1 MDNQDLYCY
10 YSDLPSPLAYGRKTF
25 FKIEKNMKTLD
36 LTNPEDSD
44 IKYKI
49 SKFPDGQQAIT
60 LDLENTIFSSE
71 SQSVVIKSRLNSFLD
86 LELIICA
93 NQALVE
99 LGIVNLAFKLK
110 EISLYVPYFLG
121 ARSDRKFL
129 KGQSNYLKTVICPII
144 NSQNFSRVTVLDPH
158 SDVLEACLNNFQ
170 KTSNVNFAS
179 TSIKDITGYERND
192 KITLISPD
200 AGALK
205 KIYDVAE
212 AVECD
217 DVIVANKLRDLK
229 TGRIIRTEVPG
240 IDQEPGCKSF
250 VIIDD
255 ICDGG
260 RTFIEIAKAIRD
272 IRPKEIF
279 NDKIFLV
286 VTHGIFS
293 AGFEELENWFTGIYT
308 TDSVKE
314 IENELVTQV
323 NVF

>member
-1 MDNQDLYCY
+1 
-10 YSDLPSPLAYGRKTF
+10 
-25 FKIEKNMKTLD
+25 MKTLD
-36 LTNPEDSD
+36 LTNLDNSD

-60 LDLENTIFSSE
+60 LDLENTVFESSE
-71 SQSVVIKSRLNSFLD
+71 QAVTIKSRLNSFLD

-93 NQALVE
+93 NQALNE
-99 LGIVNLAFKLK
+99 LGVKHHSLKLK
-110 EISLYVPYFLG
+110 EIALYVPYFLG

-129 KGQSNYLKTVICPII
+129 AGQSNYLKTVICPII

-170 KTSNVNFAS
+170 KISSVNFS
-179 TSIKDITGYERND
+179 KEVIKNLEN
-192 KITLISPD
+192 ITLVSPD

-205 KIYDVAE
+205 KIYDVAL
-212 AVECD
+212 AVECN

-229 TGRIIRTEVPG
+229 TGKIIRTDVPG
-240 IDQEPGCKSF
+240 LNNDIPFTGEIRSKNF
-250 VIIDD
+250 VICDD

-260 RTFIEIAKAIRD
+260 RTFIEIAKAIRNT
-272 IRPKEIF
+272 RSKEIF
-279 NDKIFLV
+279 NDNIYLV

-293 AGFEELENWFTGIYT
+293 AGFEELEKWFTGVFT
-308 TDSVKE
+308 TNSVKE
-314 IENELVTQV
+314 IENELVTQI

>member
-1 MDNQDLYCY
+1 
-10 YSDLPSPLAYGRKTF
+10 
-25 FKIEKNMKTLD
+25 MKTLD
-36 LTNPEDSD
+36 LTNLENSD
-44 IKYKI
+44 IKYKV

-60 LDLENTIFSSE
+60 LDLENTVFE
-71 SQSVVIKSRLNSFLD
+71 SGEQAVTIKSRLNSFLD

-93 NQALVE
+93 NQALIE
-99 LGIVNLAFKLK
+99 LGVKHHTLKLK
-110 EISLYVPYFLG
+110 EIALYVPYFLG

-129 KGQSNYLKTVICPII
+129 AGQSNYLKTVVCPII
-144 NSQNFSRVTVLDPH
+144 NSQNFSRVTILDPH

-170 KTSNVNFAS
+170 KITNVNFAS
-179 TSIKDITGYERND
+179 ASIKDISKD

-205 KIYDVAE
+205 KIYDVAT
-212 AVECD
+212 AVECN
-217 DVIVANKLRDLK
+217 DVIVANKLRDMA

-240 IDQEPGCKSF
+240 LDDTPGQRKF
-250 VIIDD
+250 VICDD

-260 RTFIEIAKAIRD
+260 RTFVEIAKAIRD

-279 NDKIFLV
+279 NDKIYLV

-293 AGFEELENWFTGIYT
+293 AGFEELEKWFTGIYT
-308 TDSVKE
+308 TNSVKE
-314 IENELVTQV
+314 IESELVNQI

>member
-1 MDNQDLYCY
+1 MNNEYLYCH
-10 YSDLPSPLAYGRKTF
+10 YSDLPSVMAYEKQTL
-25 FKIEKNMKTLD
+25 FKLEKNMKTLD
-36 LTNPEDSD
+36 LTNLDNSD

-49 SKFPDGQQAIT
+49 SKFPDGQQSIT

-71 SQSVVIKSRLNSFLD
+71 AQSVVIKSRLNSFLD

-93 NQALVE
+93 NQSLIE
-99 LGIVNLAFKLK
+99 LGVINLAFKLK

-144 NSQNFSRVTVLDPH
+144 NSQNFSRVTILDPH

-170 KTSNVNFAS
+170 KTSNVTFAKEV
-179 TSIKDITGYERND
+179 IKELDN
-192 KITLISPD
+192 ITLVSPD

-205 KIYDVAE
+205 KIYDVAQ
-212 AVECD
+212 AVECT

-229 TGRIIRTEVPG
+229 TGKIIRTEVPG
-240 IDQEPGCKSF
+240 LDQEPGSKTF
-250 VIIDD
+250 VICDD

-260 RTFIEIAKAIRD
+260 RTFTEIAKAIKD

-279 NDKIFLV
+279 NDKIYLV

-293 AGFEELENWFTGIYT
+293 AGFEDLEKYFTGIYT
-308 TDSVKE
+308 TNSVKD
-314 IENELVTQV
+314 IDNELVTQI

>member
-1 MDNQDLYCY
+1 MNNEYLYCH
-10 YSDLPSPLAYGRKTF
+10 YSDLPSVMAYEKQTL
-25 FKIEKNMKTLD
+25 FKLEKNMKTLD
-36 LTNPEDSD
+36 LTNLDNSD

-49 SKFPDGQQAIT
+49 SKFPDGQQSIT

-71 SQSVVIKSRLNSFLD
+71 AQSVVIKSRLNSFLD

-93 NQALVE
+93 NQALIE
-99 LGIVNLAFKLK
+99 LGVINLAFKLK

-144 NSQNFSRVTVLDPH
+144 NSQNFSRVTILDPH

-170 KTSNVNFAS
+170 KTSNVTFAKEV
-179 TSIKDITGYERND
+179 IKELDN
-192 KITLISPD
+192 ITLVSPD

-205 KIYDVAE
+205 KIYDVAQ
-212 AVECD
+212 AVECT

-229 TGRIIRTEVPG
+229 TGKIIRTEVPG
-240 IDQEPGCKSF
+240 INHEPGSKTF
-250 VIIDD
+250 VICDD

-260 RTFIEIAKAIRD
+260 RTFTEIAKAIKD

-279 NDKIFLV
+279 NDKIYLV

-293 AGFEELENWFTGIYT
+293 AGFEELEKYFTGIYT
-308 TDSVKE
+308 TNSVKD
-314 IENELVTQV
+314 IDNELVTQI

>member
-1 MDNQDLYCY
+1 
-10 YSDLPSPLAYGRKTF
+10 
-25 FKIEKNMKTLD
+25 MKTLD
-36 LTNPEDSD
+36 LTNLDNSD

-60 LDLENTIFSSE
+60 LDLENTVFESSE
-71 SQSVVIKSRLNSFLD
+71 QAVTIKSRLNSFLD

-93 NQALVE
+93 NQALIE

-144 NSQNFSRVTVLDPH
+144 NSQNFSRVTVIDPH

-170 KTSNVNFAS
+170 KTSNVGFAS
-179 TSIKDITGYERND
+179 AAIEEIDG

-205 KIYDVAE
+205 QIYDVAE
-212 AVECD
+212 AVDCN

-272 IRPKEIF
+272 IRSREIF

-293 AGFEELENWFTGIYT
+293 A
-308 TDSVKE
+308 
-314 IENELVTQV
+314 
-323 NVF
+323 VF